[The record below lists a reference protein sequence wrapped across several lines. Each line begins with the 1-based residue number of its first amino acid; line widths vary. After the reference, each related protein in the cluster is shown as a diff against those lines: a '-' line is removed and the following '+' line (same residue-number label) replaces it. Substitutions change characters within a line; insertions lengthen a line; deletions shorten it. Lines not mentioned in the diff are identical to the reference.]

1 MKPSLRFL
9 GVAIVGW
16 AAIRAATLG
25 TIPGARL
32 FVATPT
38 AAKPGPVME
47 TQFPEIAP
55 IEPAPAAIPPPYQ
68 PAFLP
73 YPFAGAIRPTIVPID
88 YVYRT
93 SAPAPPQQAAWNL
106 PQPRRTFYS
115 PSDRPDDWLVSRLAA
130 TGMPAQFRVTEPMQS
145 TAPSVVA
152 QRLDRI
158 QLTMWAMLRS
168 PQDLTGSTSLAS
180 GGQIGGSQAGAR
192 LFYNFTPAIAAVVR
206 SSSMVNRRGGEVAAG
221 IRVHPL
227 RSIPVWIMAER
238 RIQLGRYGGGRDA
251 FALFAEG
258 GIYDRPMPWDFTLD
272 GYVQAGIVGLSSR
285 DLFAD
290 GAATFT
296 RPVYHQF
303 SAGFG
308 VWGAVQPGL
317 YRIDAGPRLT
327 MTVRRNVRV
336 HLDWRQRLAGNAQPG
351 SGPVLTLAGD
361 F

>member
-1 MKPSLRFL
+1 MRPSLRFL
-9 GVAIVGW
+9 AVAIIGW
-16 AAIRAATLG
+16 AGIRAATLG
-25 TIPGARL
+25 IIPGTQL
-32 FVATPT
+32 F
-38 AAKPGPVME
+38 AAKPTAVEAEPVMT
-47 TQFPEIAP
+47 TQFPELAP
-55 IEPAPAAIPPPYQ
+55 VEPAPAIPQAYQ

-73 YPFAGAIRPTIVPID
+73 YAVAGGIRPMIVPID

-93 SAPAPPQQAAWNL
+93 SVAPPPQQAVWNL
-106 PQPRRTFYS
+106 PEPRRLLYS
-115 PSDRPDDWLVSRLAA
+115 PSDRSDDWEVSRLAA
-130 TGMPAQFRVTEPMQS
+130 TAIPAQSRVTEPMQS

-152 QRLDRI
+152 RRLDRI

-168 PQDLTGSTSLAS
+168 RPDLTGSTSLAG

-206 SSSMVNRRGGEVAAG
+206 SSSVVNRRGGEIAAG
-221 IRVHPL
+221 VRVHPL
-227 RSIPVWIMAER
+227 RSIPVWITAER
-238 RIQLGRYGGGRDA
+238 RVQLGRYGGGRDA

-258 GIYDRPMPWDFTLD
+258 GIYDQPMPWEFTLD
-272 GYVQAGIVGLSSR
+272 GYVQAGIVGLNSR

-296 RPVYHQF
+296 RPAYRQF

-308 VWGAVQPGL
+308 VWGGVQPGL

-327 MTVRRNVRV
+327 MKVRRNVRV
-336 HLDWRQRLAGNAQPG
+336 HLDWRQRIAGNAQPG